1 MKFLKRNKMY
11 AIYFFS
17 DCLWAI
23 KSPPVTSR
31 RLDLLLAF
39 KNNIKKHVFSFSP
52 ALMLYIFSSGKKPFV
67 SDLKRRFNKMT
78 KFSK

>member
-1 MKFLKRNKMY
+1 MH
-11 AIYFFS
+11 AIYFFP

-39 KNNIKKHVFSFSP
+39 KNNMKNMCFPPSHQ
-52 ALMLYIFSSGKKPFV
+52 L
-67 SDLKRRFNKMT
+67 
-78 KFSK
+78 

>member
-1 MKFLKRNKMY
+1 MH
-11 AIYFFS
+11 AIYFFP

-31 RLDLLLAF
+31 SLDLLLAF
-39 KNNIKKHVFSFSP
+39 KNNMKNLFSSFSP
-52 ALMLYIFSSGKKPFV
+52 ALILYIFSSGRKPFA
-67 SDLKRRFNKMT
+67 SDLKIRFNKVT